1 MLKEQFAKNLKT
13 IRKSRKLTQ
22 EQLAEIVNVDFRYIS
37 FLENAKSFPSCDLI
51 EKLSKALNVNYTD
64 LFMNEE
70 NISREQIKKQLI
82 ETIELLDN
90 KNLNILL
97 NLAKDLI

>member
-1 MLKEQFAKNLKT
+1 M
-13 IRKSRKLTQ
+13 
-22 EQLAEIVNVDFRYIS
+22 
-37 FLENAKSFPSCDLI
+37 
-51 EKLSKALNVNYTD
+51 
-64 LFMNEE
+64 
-70 NISREQIKKQLI
+70 SREQIKKQLI

>member
-22 EQLAEIVNVDFRYIS
+22 EQLAEIVNIDFRYIS

-70 NISREQIKKQLI
+70 NMSREQIKKQLI

>member
-22 EQLAEIVNVDFRYIS
+22 EQLAEIVNIDFRYIS

-64 LFMNEE
+64 LFMDEE
-70 NISREQIKKQLI
+70 NMSREQIKKQLI

>member
-37 FLENAKSFPSCDLI
+37 VLENAKSFPSCDLI

-64 LFMNEE
+64 LFMDEE
-70 NISREQIKKQLI
+70 NMSREQIKKQLI

>member
-1 MLKEQFAKNLKT
+1 MLKEQFAKNLKI

-70 NISREQIKKQLI
+70 NMSREQIKKQLL

>member
-64 LFMNEE
+64 LFMDEE
-70 NISREQIKKQLI
+70 NMSREQIKKQLI

>member
-37 FLENAKSFPSCDLI
+37 FLENAKSFLSCDLI

-64 LFMNEE
+64 LFMDEE
-70 NISREQIKKQLI
+70 NMSREQIKKQLI

>member
-51 EKLSKALNVNYTD
+51 EKLSKALNANYTD

-70 NISREQIKKQLI
+70 NMSREQIKKQLL